1 MSFLFN
7 RAVEAHR
14 SGRVSEAEAL
24 YREIIASDPR
34 NFDAL
39 HLLGIVC
46 SETGKVS
53 DADKFFRQ
61 ALAIDPNFP
70 PCFVNYGFYLLKQS
84 RFSQALECFDKALAL
99 FPNFAQAWLGRGNVM
114 RELGRNDEAFAAYS
128 NAISLDPNMAEA
140 HAGCG
145 NMLAAL
151 RRYDEAI
158 KSYDKALAIAPG
170 IEFVESQ
177 RLHCK
182 MRLCDWTNFRFEL
195 HRLREGG
202 KTRKLDAHPFEFLS
216 MSSSEQ
222 EQLDTAKAWVARK
235 YPRADTPV
243 WRGET
248 YKHDRIRVAYVSS
261 DFREHAVS
269 YLAAGMFE
277 CHDKSRFEVT
287 AVSIG
292 VNDGSDMRRRL
303 ENSFEHFIDAS
314 KLGDDEI
321 ASRIAKAQVDILVDM
336 NGFTHGCRTGIFAR
350 RPSPVQVNY
359 LGYPGTMGANYID
372 YLIADRVLVSPAHQA
387 FYAEKLVYMP
397 DCYQANDAK
406 RAISQKNMTRAEVG
420 LPKAATVFCCFNN
433 NHKIMPD
440 VFDSWMR
447 ILGRVDNSVLWLFED
462 NASVV
467 VNLKKEAA
475 ARGIDPVRIIFAQR
489 MAPPEHLARHRLADL
504 FLDTLPYNAH
514 TTASDSLWAGVP
526 VVTRIGE
533 TFAGRVAA
541 SILNAVGLP
550 ELVVETRQAYEEL
563 AIELASNREKL
574 SGLRKKLAD
583 NLSATPLFDTRRYT
597 QSIELAYVEMHRRS
611 QGGLAPET
619 IDLHTS
625 ILSGASPA

>member
-1 MSFLFN
+1 
-7 RAVEAHR
+7 
-14 SGRVSEAEAL
+14 
-24 YREIIASDPR
+24 
-34 NFDAL
+34 
-39 HLLGIVC
+39 
-46 SETGKVS
+46 
-53 DADKFFRQ
+53 
-61 ALAIDPNFP
+61 
-70 PCFVNYGFYLLKQS
+70 
-84 RFSQALECFDKALAL
+84 
-99 FPNFAQAWLGRGNVM
+99 
-114 RELGRNDEAFAAYS
+114 
-128 NAISLDPNMAEA
+128 MAEA

-151 RRYDEAI
+151 KRYDEAI
-158 KSYDKALAIAPG
+158 KAYDRALAIAPSL
-170 IEFVESQ
+170 EFVESE

-182 MRLCDWTNFRFEL
+182 MRVCDWTNFHIEL
-195 HRLREGG
+195 QRLTGNS
-202 KTRKLDAHPFEFLS
+202 KTRKLDVHPFEFLS

-222 EQLDTAKAWVARK
+222 EQLASAKAWVARK
-235 YPRADTPV
+235 YPRADTSV
-243 WRGET
+243 RRGET
-248 YKHDRIRVAYVSS
+248 YRHDRIRVAYVSS

-292 VNDGSDMRRRL
+292 ANDGSDMRRRL
-303 ENSFEHFIDAS
+303 ESSFEHFIDAS
-314 KLGDDEI
+314 KLSDDEV
-321 ASRIAKAQVDILVDM
+321 ASRIATAEIDILVDM

-359 LGYPGTMGANYID
+359 LGYPGTMGTDYVD
-372 YLIADRVLVSPAHQA
+372 YLIADRVLVPPAHQV

-420 LPKAATVFCCFNN
+420 LPEAATVFCCFNN

-447 ILGRVDNSVLWLFED
+447 ILGRVNNNVLWLFED

-467 VNLKKEAA
+467 INLKKEAA
-475 ARGIDPVRIIFAQR
+475 ARGIDPARIIFAQR
-489 MAPPEHLARHRLADL
+489 MAPSEHLARHRLADL

-526 VVTRIGE
+526 VLTRVGE

-550 ELVVETRQAYEEL
+550 ELVVETSQAYEDL
-563 AIELASNREKL
+563 AIELATSREKL
-574 SGLRKKLAD
+574 SGLRKKLAEGI
-583 NLSATPLFDTRRYT
+583 STTPLFDTRRYT
-597 QSIELAYVEMHRRS
+597 RNIELAYAEMHRRS
-611 QGGLAPET
+611 QAGLAPEA
-619 IDLHTS
+619 IDLYTS
-625 ILSGASPA
+625 IFSGARPI

>member
-24 YREIIASDPR
+24 YREIIAGDPR

-46 SETGKVS
+46 SDTGKVS

-84 RFSQALECFDKALAL
+84 RFSEALQCFDKALAL
-99 FPNFAQAWLGRGNVM
+99 FPNFAQAWLGRGNVT

-128 NAISLDPNMAEA
+128 KAISLDPNMAEA

-182 MRLCDWTNFRFEL
+182 MRLCDWTNFRVEL

-202 KTRKLDAHPFEFLS
+202 KARKSDAHPFEFLS

-235 YPRADTPV
+235 YPRAGTPV
-243 WRGET
+243 WRGKT
-248 YKHDRIRVAYVSS
+248 YKHDRIRVAYVSA

-292 VNDGSDMRRRL
+292 ANDGSDMRRRL
-303 ENSFEHFIDAS
+303 ENSFKHFIDAS

-321 ASRIAKAQVDILVDM
+321 ASLIAKAQIDILVDM

-350 RPSPVQVNY
+350 RPSPVQVSY
-359 LGYPGTMGANYID
+359 LGYPGTMGTDYVD
-372 YLIADRVLVSPAHQA
+372 YLIADRVLVPPAHQA
-387 FYAEKLVYMP
+387 LYAEKLVYMP

-406 RAISQKNMTRAEVG
+406 RAISQKKLTRAEVG
-420 LPKAATVFCCFNN
+420 LPEAATVFCCFNN

-447 ILGRVDNSVLWLFED
+447 ILGRVNNSVLWLFED

-467 VNLKKEAA
+467 INLNKEAV
-475 ARGIDPVRIIFAQR
+475 ARGIDPTRIIFAQR
-489 MAPPEHLARHRLADL
+489 MTPSEHLARHRLADL

-526 VVTRIGE
+526 VLTRIGE

-541 SILNAVGLP
+541 SILKAVGLP
-550 ELVVETRQAYEEL
+550 ELVVETSQAYEDL
-563 AIELASNREKL
+563 AIELATNREKL

-583 NLSATPLFDTRRYT
+583 NLSTTPLFDTRRYT
-597 QSIELAYVEMHRRS
+597 RNIESAYAEMHRRT
-611 QGGLAPET
+611 QAGLAPEA
-619 IDLHTS
+619 IDLYTS
-625 ILSGASPA
+625 IFSGARPI

>member
-53 DADKFFRQ
+53 DADKFFRK
-61 ALAIDPNFP
+61 AITIDPNFP
-70 PCFVNYGFYLLKQS
+70 PCYVNYGFYLLKQS
-84 RFSQALECFDKALAL
+84 RFSEALECFDKALAL

-182 MRLCDWTNFRFEL
+182 MRLCDWKNFRFEL

-372 YLIADRVLVSPAHQA
+372 YLIA
-387 FYAEKLVYMP
+387 
-397 DCYQANDAK
+397 
-406 RAISQKNMTRAEVG
+406 
-420 LPKAATVFCCFNN
+420 
-433 NHKIMPD
+433 
-440 VFDSWMR
+440 
-447 ILGRVDNSVLWLFED
+447 
-462 NASVV
+462 
-467 VNLKKEAA
+467 
-475 ARGIDPVRIIFAQR
+475 
-489 MAPPEHLARHRLADL
+489 
-504 FLDTLPYNAH
+504 
-514 TTASDSLWAGVP
+514 
-526 VVTRIGE
+526 
-533 TFAGRVAA
+533 
-541 SILNAVGLP
+541 
-550 ELVVETRQAYEEL
+550 
-563 AIELASNREKL
+563 
-574 SGLRKKLAD
+574 
-583 NLSATPLFDTRRYT
+583 
-597 QSIELAYVEMHRRS
+597 
-611 QGGLAPET
+611 
-619 IDLHTS
+619 
-625 ILSGASPA
+625 

>member
-24 YREIIASDPR
+24 YREIIAGDPR

-46 SETGKVS
+46 SDTGKVS

-84 RFSQALECFDKALAL
+84 RFSEALQCFDKALAL
-99 FPNFAQAWLGRGNVM
+99 FPNFAQAWLGRGNVT

-128 NAISLDPNMAEA
+128 KAISLDPNMAEA

-182 MRLCDWTNFRFEL
+182 MRLCDWTNFRVEL

-202 KTRKLDAHPFEFLS
+202 KARKSDAHPFEFLS

-235 YPRADTPV
+235 YPRAGTPV
-243 WRGET
+243 WRGKT
-248 YKHDRIRVAYVSS
+248 YKHDRIRVAYVSA

-292 VNDGSDMRRRL
+292 ANDGSDMRRRL
-303 ENSFEHFIDAS
+303 ENSFKHFIDAS

-321 ASRIAKAQVDILVDM
+321 ASLIAKAQIDILVDM

-350 RPSPVQVNY
+350 RPSPVQVSY
-359 LGYPGTMGANYID
+359 LGYPGTMGTDYVD
-372 YLIADRVLVSPAHQA
+372 YLIADRVLVPPAHQA
-387 FYAEKLVYMP
+387 LYAEKLVYMP

-406 RAISQKNMTRAEVG
+406 RAISQKKMTRAEVG
-420 LPKAATVFCCFNN
+420 LPEAATVFCCFNN

-447 ILGRVDNSVLWLFED
+447 ILGRVNNSVLWLFED

-467 VNLKKEAA
+467 INLNKEAV
-475 ARGIDPVRIIFAQR
+475 ARGIDPTRIIFAQR
-489 MAPPEHLARHRLADL
+489 MTPSEHLARHRLADL

-526 VVTRIGE
+526 VLTRIGE

-541 SILNAVGLP
+541 SILKAVGLP
-550 ELVVETRQAYEEL
+550 ELVVETSQAYEDL
-563 AIELASNREKL
+563 AIELATNREKL

-583 NLSATPLFDTRRYT
+583 NLSTTPLFDTRRYT
-597 QSIELAYVEMHRRS
+597 RNIESAYAEMHRRT
-611 QGGLAPET
+611 QAGLAPEA
-619 IDLHTS
+619 IDLYTS
-625 ILSGASPA
+625 IFSGARPI